1 MPVFLVSLA
10 GLLSQ
15 VLAFLAVRVIVAF
28 GLTAVTYVGL
38 AAALL
43 DLKDAFVLAYS
54 GLPANMLALFG
65 VMRIDQG
72 ALIIFSAWSARFTLF
87 TIDGSLTKI
96 VAAGAAPSG
105 S

>member
-1 MPVFLVSLA
+1 MPAFMVGFA
-10 GLLSQ
+10 GLLSHI
-15 VLAFLAVRVIVAF
+15 LAFLAVRVIVAF

-43 DLKDAFVLAYS
+43 DLKEAFVLAYQ
-54 GLPANMLALFG
+54 GLPASVVQVFG
-65 VMRIDQG
+65 VMRVDQA

-87 TIDGSLTKI
+87 TVDGSLTRI
-96 VAAGAAPSG
+96 VAAGAAPS